1 MVRNAGNKK
10 LCGPPLKNV
19 CPTDAPAPA
28 PASGKSAPTDGNSGK
43 SSSAGRIIVIVLMCL
58 LALAAVIVLYVMYHL
73 RNKHP
78 TGRLESSMSNAGQ
91 STTVME
97 MAPPAA
103 VAAAR
108 VKKSDQQQQQ
118 GKLSFIKED
127 RQRFELQDLLRASAE
142 VLGSGSFGSSYKA
155 LLMDGQAVVVKRFK
169 QMSSVGREEFHEHM
183 RRLGRLNHPN
193 LLPLVAY
200 YYRKEEKLLVFDY
213 AYHGSLVGHLHRKH
227 SKDNPGLNWPMRLNI
242 IKGVTKGMSYLYN
255 ELPNLVVPHGH
266 LKSSNV
272 LLDKSFQPV
281 LMDYTLLPVVNM
293 SQAHQLLSAYR
304 APEYAQNGR
313 NSRKSDVWCLGVL
326 ILEVLTGQYPANY
339 ILNTKG
345 DFANWINTI
354 TAALPVLEVRSVMS
368 SGVQVFDEDMGST
381 DNARGQMVKLL
392 KIGLNCCETDLE
404 KRLDIN
410 EVVEQIMSVKDRDI

>member
-1 MVRNAGNKK
+1 MVRNAGNKN

-28 PASGKSAPTDGNSGK
+28 PAPANAVPADGNSGK
-43 SSSAGRIIVIVLMCL
+43 SSSSLGRIIVIVLICL
-58 LALAAVIVLYVMYHL
+58 LALAAVIVLYVMYHR
-73 RNKHP
+73 RNNHQ
-78 TGRLESSMSNAGQ
+78 TGRLETPMPNSGQ
-91 STTVME
+91 SAAAME
-97 MAPPAA
+97 MAPP
-103 VAAAR
+103 AAAR
-108 VKKSDQQQQQ
+108 VKKSDQTQQH

-155 LLMDGQAVVVKRFK
+155 VLMDGQAVVVKRFK

-213 AYHGSLVGHLHRKH
+213 AYHGSLVGLLHGKR
-227 SKDNPGLNWPMRLNI
+227 SKENPGLNWPMRLNI
-242 IKGVTKGMSYLYN
+242 IKGVVKGMSYLYN

-272 LLDKSFQPV
+272 LLDKSYQPL
-281 LMDYTLLPVVNM
+281 LMDYTLLPVVNI
-293 SQAHQLLSAYR
+293 SQAHQLLTAYR
-304 APEYAQNGR
+304 APEYSQQGR

-326 ILEVLTGQYPANY
+326 ILEVLTGQYPVNY

-354 TAALPVLEVRSVMS
+354 TSALPVLEVRSVMS

-381 DNARGQMVKLL
+381 DNARGEMVKLL
-392 KIGLNCCETDLE
+392 KIGLNCVETDLD
-404 KRLDIN
+404 KRLDMN
-410 EVVEQIMSVKDRDI
+410 EAFEKIMSVRERDI